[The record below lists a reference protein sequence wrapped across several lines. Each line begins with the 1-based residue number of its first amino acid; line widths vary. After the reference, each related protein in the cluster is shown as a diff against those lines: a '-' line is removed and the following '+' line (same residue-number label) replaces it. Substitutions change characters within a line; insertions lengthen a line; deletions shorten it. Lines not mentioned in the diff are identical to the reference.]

1 MKAQENGTR
10 NPSRR
15 ELITARF
22 SQSNHLQSGQVHSGG
37 HIASLMVQARPQH
50 MAQLTP
56 VLAAI
61 PGVEVHGSNDQG
73 RMIVTVE
80 ADNDGHFMDIMGRIE
95 GTENVV
101 MASLV
106 YHQIED

>member
-1 MKAQENGTR
+1 MKAQVKVAS

-15 ELITARF
+15 DMITARF
-22 SQSNHLQSGQVHSGG
+22 SKPDHLHSDQPHAGG

-56 VLAAI
+56 LLTAI

-80 ADNDGHFMDIMGRIE
+80 ADND
-95 GTENVV
+95 
-101 MASLV
+101 
-106 YHQIED
+106 

>member
-1 MKAQENGTR
+1 MKVQENVAR

-15 ELITARF
+15 ALITAPF
-22 SQSNHLQSGQVHSGG
+22 SKSGPLQSGG
-37 HIASLMVQARPQH
+37 HIASLMVQARPRH

-56 VLAAI
+56 VLTAI

-80 ADNDGHFMDIMGRIE
+80 ADDDGHFMHIISRIE

>member
-1 MKAQENGTR
+1 MKAHGNVAQD
-10 NPSRR
+10 PSRR
-15 ELITARF
+15 DLITARF
-22 SQSNHLQSGQVHSGG
+22 AKPGHAQSGG
-37 HIASLMVQARPQH
+37 HIASLMVQARPRH

-56 VLAAI
+56 VLVAI

-80 ADNDGHFMDIMGRIE
+80 ADNDGHFMAILSRIE

-101 MASLV
+101 LASLV
-106 YHQIED
+106 YHQVED